1 MLSIQ
6 ELYQIVVNAS
16 GITTDTRN
24 IKKGD
29 VFFALKGEN
38 FDGNKYAESALE
50 SGASFAV
57 IDDVRLK
64 NEKQMIYVEDVLTSL
79 QSLANFHRRQFDIP
93 ILAITGSNGKTT
105 TKELIAGIL
114 STHYKTHFTK
124 GNLNN
129 HIGVPLTLLGMPLD
143 TEIAVIE
150 MGANHIGEI
159 AFLCDIIEPTHGL
172 ITNVGK
178 AHLEGFGSFEG
189 VKKAKSELYDFLAE
203 NNKVALINLDEPFL
217 KELGE
222 KVTHKVFYH
231 ESEKPNPQVSYLETK
246 MVASEPTIMVA
257 FLSDQRDFLVEATTN
272 LFGLYNFNNVQTAI
286 TIGRYFKVP
295 ALKIKDA
302 LEGYVSTNNRSQLL
316 KKESNTIILDAYN
329 ANPTS
334 MRIAIDNLTSM
345 SAPSKIA
352 ILGDMLELGE
362 YSKDE
367 HLSICHHAL
376 DQSFTQLIF
385 VGNEFESVIKNKSGV
400 LHFSNVEDLKVWFD
414 EQHFNNA
421 LILLKG
427 SRGIRLEKLFSN

>member
-6 ELYQIVVNAS
+6 ELYQVIKNAS
-16 GITTDTRN
+16 GITTDTRK
-24 IKKGD
+24 IKEGE

-38 FDGNKYAESALE
+38 FDGNKYAEVALE

-57 IDDVRLK
+57 IDDGNLK
-64 NEKQMIYVEDVLTSL
+64 NENQMIYVEDVLSSL
-79 QSLANFHRRQFDIP
+79 QTLANFHRRQFEIP

-114 STHYKTHFTK
+114 SRHYRTHFTK

-129 HIGVPLTLLGMPLD
+129 HIGVPLTLLEMPSD

-159 AFLCDIIEPTHGL
+159 AFLSNIIEPTHGL

-189 VKKAKSELYDFLAE
+189 VKKAKSEIYDYLAKS
-203 NNKVALINLDEPFL
+203 NGVAFINLDEPFL

-222 KVTHKVFYH
+222 KV
-231 ESEKPNPQVSYLETK
+231 N
-246 MVASEPTIMVA
+246 EPTIKVG
-257 FLSDQRDFLVEATTN
+257 FLSDQRDYLVEANTN
-272 LFGLYNFNNVQTAI
+272 LFGLYNFNNIQTAL

-295 ALKIKDA
+295 SVKIKAA
-302 LEGYVSTNNRSQLL
+302 LEEYVSTNNRSQLL
-316 KKESNTIILDAYN
+316 KKETNTIILDAYN

-334 MRIAIDNLTSM
+334 MRIAISNLVSM
-345 SAPSKIA
+345 SAPSKVA

-362 YSKDE
+362 YSAAE
-367 HLSICHHAL
+367 HLSICDHAL

-385 VGNEFESVIKNKSGV
+385 VGKEFEAVIKNKPDV
-400 LHFSNVEDLKVWFD
+400 LHFHNVEKLKEWYD
-414 EQHFNNA
+414 KQHFNDT

-427 SRGIRLEKLFSN
+427 SRGIRLEKLIAS